1 MGKAIIFA
9 SDNHATNNQKNEH
22 MKMKNLLLVIIATL
36 GLTALTMAQNVPNYV
51 PTNGL
56 IGWWPFNGNAN
67 DESGNGNDGYNYLFN
82 GLTFYLN
89 PSPSN
94 SYGVDR
100 IGNSESALSTNIYGS
115 NVMLPINNFLF
126 QSDFTISIWAKN
138 DSLLEQYPTILE
150 SGNNHLTM
158 QYGNTGGPISFGAY
172 LTEIGIPPFGGVG
185 SLAPPL
191 DWLQITLVNKN
202 YKNKLYFNGNLVDST
217 NDFNSQQAQSD
228 WLYLRVGNGNQLPQ
242 GSFYGLVDDI
252 AIYNRALSQE
262 EITALYTGEPVNP
275 STACNPLP
283 SNLQN
288 GLVGYWPFCGNAN
301 DESGNGNDGTVNGS
315 TLSEDRFGAMG
326 KAYDFDG
333 MDDLIETTLTNIQS
347 QNYTISCWYNSLL
360 NIQGDQEISL
370 VVSRDSPYATNGLYI
385 YFIGGQPHYYFDRSR
400 CYLSNTLI
408 SDTINLNNGTWNNYV
423 AIFNNGFMSIYSN
436 GILVDTLST
445 SEPLCVNGNFVFGND
460 NILPNR
466 FFKGSLDDIGIW
478 NRALSAEEVQQLY
491 TINAC
496 TFTIYDTLTVNNYIT
511 IYDTVSVS
519 TTDTLIINTLITS
532 VQPAQE
538 NTFLVYPNPA
548 NSHIT
553 IDYGNFAIM
562 NGYQLKI
569 ENSLGQQL
577 FQTNITQQT
586 DYLSLNNWG
595 GNGLYFVHIIDAQ
608 GNTIDIRKIVLQ

>member
-1 MGKAIIFA
+1 
-9 SDNHATNNQKNEH
+9 
-22 MKMKNLLLVIIATL
+22 MKSLLLVTLAML
-36 GLTALTMAQNVPNYV
+36 GLTTSTMAQNLPNYV
-51 PTNGL
+51 PANGL
-56 IGWWPFNGNAN
+56 VGWWPFNGNAN
-67 DESGNGNDGYNYLFN
+67 DESGNGNN
-82 GLTFYLN
+82 GTVISGLLSNDRLENPNSSYYLN
-89 PSPSN
+89 GQTDYINVPSTSEMLPNNLSLSVWVKIPTN
-94 SYGVDR
+94 YSGNNGIGPIIRSRFYGYILWFDSSTHTVKQ
-100 IGNSESALSTNIYGS
+100 ILHHNSALATTTSVSNNIDDNQWHHLVGSFDGNYNKLYLDAQLISIDSTNIGNMYYVPDG
-115 NVMLPINNFLF
+115 VVAFGRDGNNSSSSTALF
-126 QSDFTISIWAKN
+126 QGWI
-138 DSLLEQYPTILE
+138 
-150 SGNNHLTM
+150 
-158 QYGNTGGPISFGAY
+158 
-172 LTEIGIPPFGGVG
+172 
-185 SLAPPL
+185 
-191 DWLQITLVNKN
+191 
-202 YKNKLYFNGNLVDST
+202 
-217 NDFNSQQAQSD
+217 
-228 WLYLRVGNGNQLPQ
+228 
-242 GSFYGLVDDI
+242 DDI
-252 AIYNRALSQE
+252 AIYNRALTQE
-262 EITALYTGEPVNP
+262 EITALYTNIPVTQ
-275 STACNPLP
+275 SSSCDPLP

-301 DESGNGNDGTVNGS
+301 DESGNGNDGTVNGA
-315 TLSEDRFGAMG
+315 TLTEDRFGAMG

-333 MDDLIETTLTNIQS
+333 MDDLIETTLTNIQT

-496 TFTIYDTLTVNNYIT
+496 TFTIYDTLTVNNYVT

-569 ENSLGQQL
+569 ENSIGQQV

>member
-1 MGKAIIFA
+1 
-9 SDNHATNNQKNEH
+9 
-22 MKMKNLLLVIIATL
+22 MKMKNLLLTIAVTL
-36 GLTALTMAQNVPNYV
+36 GMTAATMAQNVPNYV

-56 IGWWPFNGNAN
+56 VGWWPFNGNAN
-67 DESGNGNDGYNYLFN
+67 DESWNGNDGIVDGAVLTNDRFGNSNKAYAFDGLNDGINIGASSNGTFN
-82 GLTFYLN
+82 NNQMTFSVWANLEDYQDFHMLMWMNNKGIFKTNGNEIRVYDGNSFYIAVNDDNLNFGQWFHIAATYIHDTIGVFVNGILLYQGLTWGNATINY
-89 PSPSN
+89 SN
-94 SYGVDR
+94 D
-100 IGNSESALSTNIYGS
+100 
-115 NVMLPINNFLF
+115 PIQLGFF
-126 QSDFTISIWAKN
+126 Q
-138 DSLLEQYPTILE
+138 
-150 SGNNHLTM
+150 
-158 QYGNTGGPISFGAY
+158 
-172 LTEIGIPPFGGVG
+172 G
-185 SLAPPL
+185 SLYRTKGTL
-191 DWLQITLVNKN
+191 D
-202 YKNKLYFNGNLVDST
+202 
-217 NDFNSQQAQSD
+217 DFS
-228 WLYLRVGNGNQLPQ
+228 L
-242 GSFYGLVDDI
+242 
-252 AIYNRALSQE
+252 YNRALSQQ
-262 EITALYTGEPVNP
+262 EITSLYTGEPANP
-275 STACNPLP
+275 PTACNPLP

-301 DESGNGNDGTVNGS
+301 DESGNGNDGTVNGA
-315 TLSEDRFGAMG
+315 TLTEDRFGAMD

-333 MDDLIETTLTNIQS
+333 IDDLIETTLTNIQGS
-347 QNYTISCWYNSLL
+347 NYTISCWYNSLL
-360 NIQGDQEISL
+360 NIQGEQEIGL

-385 YFIGGQPHYYFDRSR
+385 YYIGGQPHYYFDRSK
-400 CYLSNTLI
+400 CYFSNTLI
-408 SDTINLNNGTWNNYV
+408 SDTINLNNGSWYNYV
-423 AIFNNGFMSIYSN
+423 AIFNDGFMSIYSN

-491 TINAC
+491 TLNAC
-496 TFTIYDTLTVNNYIT
+496 TFTIYDTVLVNNYVT

-519 TTDTLIINTLITS
+519 VTDTLIINSLITS

-553 IDYGNFAIM
+553 IDYGNFAIL

-569 ENSLGQQL
+569 ENSLGQQV

-595 GNGLYFVHIIDAQ
+595 GNGLYFVRIIDPQ